1 MLGDDLDEK
10 KLNRMKLNII
20 ILERDNVKNR
30 EKTQEEMVES
40 IRKIIALELK
50 KNY

>member
-1 MLGDDLDEK
+1 MLGDELDEK
-10 KLNRMKLNII
+10 KLNRMKFNII

>member
-1 MLGDDLDEK
+1 MSGDVLDEK
-10 KLNRMKLNII
+10 KLNMMKFNII